1 MIEKKLLTAV
11 MELTQMGAVGM
22 STEQARGTVDQLVQ
36 GQSVMLATNQVFL
49 AMAVLFVAA
58 ALIIWLA
65 PKPTRVV
72 DTSAVH

>member
-1 MIEKKLLTAV
+1 
-11 MELTQMGAVGM
+11 
-22 STEQARGTVDQLVQ
+22 
-36 GQSVMLATNQVFL
+36 MLATNQVFL